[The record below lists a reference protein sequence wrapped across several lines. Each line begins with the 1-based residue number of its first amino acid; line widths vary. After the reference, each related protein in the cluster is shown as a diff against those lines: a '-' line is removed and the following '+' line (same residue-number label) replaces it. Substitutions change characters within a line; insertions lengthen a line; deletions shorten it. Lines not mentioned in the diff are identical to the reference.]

1 MNGTDERER
10 FEAQLKA
17 AEADLA
23 FALAQGDGYAEDDA
37 AQRIVDLKEALR
49 RIGARS

>member
-1 MNGTDERER
+1 MDESSLRIALR
-10 FEAQLKA
+10 Q

-37 AQRIVDLKEALR
+37 DR
-49 RIGARS
+49 RIREIKDAIAAQEAEDAGAL